1 MTEEKESLAGRQWLV
16 DKVDNSIKEGQT
28 AIPAIENGICQRCG
42 SSCWARLPSGFLY
55 CRACVGLGR
64 LDEGKL
70 LVRQA
75 ASGSYPAKAGMTWT
89 GQLQERQEGV
99 SRFLLEKFAAK
110 EDCLVEAVTGAG
122 KTEMIFPLLAEA
134 FSRGCRVAIAT
145 PRIDVVNELYPRLV
159 AAFGE
164 VEIGKYHGREEKQP
178 ANEQLVICTT
188 HQLLKYYQAFDL
200 LIIDEID
207 SFPYAGNPQLHF
219 AAGNAVKKTGSR
231 VFLTATPPEDLL
243 KKVKQGKLTIVR
255 LNRRFHGYPL
265 PVPRLDFYIKPFL
278 AKGRLHPK
286 LARRIKMAAESG
298 HPLLVFLPRI
308 SQMPQ
313 YFSAVK
319 KLLPN
324 KRLATVYAQDPDRLE
339 KVEKFRKGE
348 LDLLLT
354 TTILERGV
362 TFKHVWVIIV
372 AADDEIYSAASLVQ
386 IAGRVGRDKQDPDG
400 LVLFCYRRY
409 SRQIRSA
416 VKQIKEMNRG

>member
-75 ASGSYPAKAGMTWT
+75 AGSHYPARAGMTWT

-99 SRFLLEKFAAK
+99 SHFLLEKFAAK

-122 KTEMIFPLLAEA
+122 KTEMIFPLLDEA

-231 VFLTATPPEDLL
+231 VFLTATPPEDL
-243 KKVKQGKLTIVR
+243 VKAARQGKLAIVR

-265 PVPRLDFYIKPFL
+265 PVPQLDLYVKPFL
-278 AKGRLHPK
+278 TKGRLHPK
-286 LARRIKMAAESG
+286 LARRIKTAAKSG

-308 SQMPQ
+308 AQMPQ
-313 YFSAVK
+313 YFAAVK
-319 KLLPN
+319 RLLPN
-324 KRLATVYAQDPDRLE
+324 LRLATVYAQDPDRLE
-339 KVEKFRKGE
+339 KVEKFRKGD

>member
-1 MTEEKESLAGRQWLV
+1 MSH
-16 DKVDNSIKEGQT
+16 
-28 AIPAIENGICQRCG
+28 
-42 SSCWARLPSGFLY
+42 
-55 CRACVGLGR
+55 
-64 LDEGKL
+64 
-70 LVRQA
+70 
-75 ASGSYPAKAGMTWT
+75 
-89 GQLQERQEGV
+89 
-99 SRFLLEKFAAK
+99 FLLEKFAAK

-231 VFLTATPPEDLL
+231 VFLTATPPEDL
-243 KKVKQGKLTIVR
+243 VKAARQSKLAIVR

-265 PVPRLDFYIKPFL
+265 PVPRLDLYVKPFL
-278 AKGRLHPK
+278 TKGRLHPK
-286 LARRIKMAAESG
+286 LARRIKMAAKSG

-324 KRLATVYAQDPDRLE
+324 SRLATVYAQDPDRLE
-339 KVEKFRKGE
+339 KVEKFRKGD